1 METAAA
7 AVATAPVGDLGTP
20 GAVAAPITA
29 ANPTTATAA
38 PTASQPLG
46 GDIPSGGQKPIESW
60 YSKFADENARGYAE
74 LKGFRS
80 PEDAV
85 TAARHL
91 ESIVGA
97 EKAGKTLVM
106 PGADATEADLKA
118 YYTKLGVPQ
127 SPADYKL
134 LAEGQEAT
142 PFTAKMQEALFE
154 AKIPA
159 EAAKVLTAKYGEYV
173 SAMEQQR
180 IDAKTAQINK
190 EDTEFR
196 AEKDY
201 AEHYEIARRAIKA
214 TQGYEEF
221 KALKEQVGFKFAK
234 DFFLKLGRGMG
245 EHAFVQGTPSAFG
258 MSVEAAKVQLKTF
271 QTDPSKRNAFLA
283 GDSKLRAERDTL
295 LNIIAGGNVA

>member
-1 METAAA
+1 MENVAAA
-7 AVATAPVGDLGTP
+7 AAAAPVGDLGAAP
-20 GAVAAPITA
+20 AAAPISPG
-29 ANPTTATAA
+29 NMPNTATAA
-38 PTASQPLG
+38 PTTSQPLG

-74 LKGFRS
+74 LKGFKS

-97 EKAGKTLVM
+97 EKAGKTLVI
-106 PGADATEADLKA
+106 PGADATDADWKA
-118 YYTKLGVPQ
+118 YHAKLGVPQ

-173 SAMEQQR
+173 AAMEQQR

-201 AEHYEIARRAIKA
+201 AEHYEIARRAIEA
-214 TQGYEEF
+214 TQGHEAF
-221 KALKEQVGFKFAK
+221 KALKEQVGFKAAK

-245 EHAFVQGTPSAFG
+245 EHDFVQGTPSAFG
-258 MSVEAAKVQLKTF
+258 MSVEAAKVELKTF
-271 QTDPSKRNAFLA
+271 TTDTAKRNAFLA
-283 GDSKLRAERDTL
+283 GDSKLRARRDTL